1 MKEQEKISTYRL
13 LSCIAILVSAII
25 ASSILCIIN
34 GLQFD
39 EIFCVI
45 VVILG
50 VMPVV
55 FFEMAF
61 ERRRNMISN
70 NIQTSFERIAVGF
83 FLCCVFML
91 VISFMP
97 EFFRPVM
104 LFPLIMVAFSNESI
118 GIMTGLF
125 LNILLAM
132 TTGGSFHE
140 LLAYILLVIIGG
152 VLTKALQQQ
161 EYRIMIGALLLC
173 SNVLFPSVFCYWTNE
188 SVTPA
193 QLGYALLNGILT
205 ALYAIFIYPKNKL
218 KTEQEI
224 AYHYESI
231 LADDYSQVRE
241 IKNYSLAEYRHARKV
256 SDIAYKYAVA
266 LGLKAD
272 LTAAAGF
279 YYRLGRLEGDPVV
292 ENGVKKANELCFP
305 AELVQILKEYN
316 GEKNLP
322 STPESA
328 LIHIIDGVLIKVELL
343 NKQVGTSQWNRE
355 VLIHQTLNEFSTA
368 GLYDKSGLSINA
380 FIKIRELLAK
390 EELLS

>member
-1 MKEQEKISTYRL
+1 MKEQEKISTYRV
-13 LSCIAILVSAII
+13 LSCMAILVSAMI
-25 ASSILCIIN
+25 ASSILCVLN

-39 EIFCVI
+39 EVFCVI

-50 VMPVV
+50 VMPVM

-70 NIQTSFERIAVGF
+70 NIQTSFGRIAVGF
-83 FLCCVFML
+83 FLCCVLML
-91 VISFMP
+91 VISFLP

-118 GIMTGLF
+118 GFMTGLF

-140 LLAYILLVIIGG
+140 LLAYTILIIIGC
-152 VLTKALQQQ
+152 VLTKALQKQ
-161 EYRIMIGALLLC
+161 EYRVMIGMLLLC
-173 SNVLFPSVFCYWTNE
+173 SNVLFPSIFCYWTNE
-188 SVTPA
+188 SITPT
-193 QLGYALLNGILT
+193 QLGYAVMNGIIT
-205 ALYAIFIYPKNKL
+205 AIYAILIYPKNKL

-231 LADDYSQVRE
+231 LADDYSQVHE

-272 LTAAAGF
+272 LAAAAGF

-305 AELVQILKEYN
+305 EALVQILKEYN
-316 GEKNLP
+316 GEKSLP

-343 NKQVGTSQWNRE
+343 NEQVGTSQWNRE